1 MSSSKSGRSRKI
13 LGYEAIYLSQRTT
26 FDIGEY
32 VQNPS
37 MIKKLHEEREIAH
50 AYSDDLER
58 RLEEKINFSTG
69 LELKAK
75 EISIRLE
82 EANNSVKRLEEANR
96 QLNFLI
102 EEKHKQIT
110 TMQDETSKLQIKL
123 TRTEGRLEEV
133 SRSSFVQFLVSVM
146 ATVLLGF
153 GVNIV
158 TTTPSSWIG
167 WMLIVVGIVLSIVA
181 FIFVRKSK

>member
-13 LGYEAIYLSQRTT
+13 LGYEAIYLSQRTS

-58 RLEEKINFSTG
+58 RLEEKINISNE

-82 EANNSVKRLEEANR
+82 ESNNNLKRMDETNK
-96 QLNFLI
+96 QLNLLI
-102 EEKHKQIT
+102 EEKNKQIA

-123 TRTEGRLEEV
+123 TRAEGKLEEV
-133 SRSSFVQFLVSVM
+133 SRSSIAQFLVSIM

-153 GVNIV
+153 GVNLV

-167 WMLIVVGIVLSIVA
+167 WMLIVAGIILSIVA

>member
-1 MSSSKSGRSRKI
+1 MSSSKGGRPRKI
-13 LGYEAIYLSQRTT
+13 LGYEAIYLSQRTA
-26 FDIGEY
+26 FDVGEY

-50 AYSDDLER
+50 AYSDHLEK
-58 RLEEKINFSTG
+58 RLEEKINSSTE
-69 LELKAK
+69 LEIKVKVISTKLDETNNNLKK
-75 EISIRLE
+75 M
-82 EANNSVKRLEEANR
+82 EEANR
-96 QLNFLI
+96 QLNLLL
-102 EEKHKQIT
+102 EEKNKQIAA
-110 TMQDETSKLQIKL
+110 MQDEKSTIQIKL
-123 TRTEGRLEEV
+123 TQTEVKLDEV

-167 WMLIVVGIVLSIVA
+167 WVLIVASIVLSIVA